1 MIKTEVVNARCPT
14 DHPQRRSREA
24 LAFVTLD
31 YEGRFLRRKRLVTD
45 SGEPFLVELPE
56 TVSLS
61 STDGF
66 VLDDNR
72 VVAIKAKSESLLK
85 VKHAELSRIAW
96 HIGNRH
102 TPCQVELDHLLIKED
117 YVMEDLLRL
126 LGADIEKLQAPFFP
140 EGGAYGHGRTHNHSH
155 NHSDQ
160 QPTPQSA
167 VDFIQQ
173 AVVKSDLLKNSHKDV
188 MTLQAW
194 FSPAFPTG
202 AFSYS
207 HGMESAIHDGLITD
221 AESLKNWIALL
232 LSHGSGRN
240 DGLFLKAAYEGV
252 AEANALCLALCSSKE
267 RFCETTELG
276 QAFIK
281 VVKASYGVKLPDQTA
296 YPIAVGK
303 AARKRSILT

>member
-1 MIKTEVVNARCPT
+1 MQIAQQIIHNV
-14 DHPQRRSREA
+14 DHKIASA
-24 LAFVTLD
+24 CVTLD

-66 VLDDNR
+66 LLDDNR

-117 YVMEDLLRL
+117 CVMEDLLRL

-140 EGGAYGHGRTHNHSH
+140 EGGAYGYARTHNHSH

-173 AVVKSDLLKNSHKDV
+173 
-188 MTLQAW
+188 
-194 FSPAFPTG
+194 
-202 AFSYS
+202 
-207 HGMESAIHDGLITD
+207 
-221 AESLKNWIALL
+221 
-232 LSHGSGRN
+232 R
-240 DGLFLKAAYEGV
+240 
-252 AEANALCLALCSSKE
+252 
-267 RFCETTELG
+267 
-276 QAFIK
+276 
-281 VVKASYGVKLPDQTA
+281 
-296 YPIAVGK
+296 
-303 AARKRSILT
+303 